1 MWYIDMVL
9 LARQP
14 GTRLMQTD
22 VLNTQRI
29 HLATM
34 NIVLFFICVFVFL
47 FFSVFVFFDQV
58 MSIINITLEFEN
70 FSDFLAGGKFADKP
84 QRKFDKHCEG
94 QR

>member
-1 MWYIDMVL
+1 MGVIFLDFTNFYFLWLVSLIVVWYIDMVL

-34 NIVLFFICVFVFL
+34 NIVLFFICVFVF
-47 FFSVFVFFDQV
+47 VFF
-58 MSIINITLEFEN
+58 
-70 FSDFLAGGKFADKP
+70 
-84 QRKFDKHCEG
+84 
-94 QR
+94 